1 MTDSNLLETFKAL
14 ADHNRLRIIG
24 LLARQPYAVEQLAA
38 LLDLRASTVSHHL
51 ARLAHARLVS
61 ARADGYYS
69 VYHLELDTLQSTAQT
84 LLTPGD
90 LEQLA
95 EEVDLTAYDRSVLDE
110 YLLADGKLADI
121 PTQPRK
127 RAVVLRHILE
137 AFKLGQQ
144 YSETQVDE
152 ILARFRP
159 DAASLRLELV
169 RRGWLGRE
177 GSIYRRVQEPRRGR
191 DQSASW
197 SVW

>member
-1 MTDSNLLETFKAL
+1 MDDSNLLETLKAL
-14 ADHNRLRIIG
+14 ADHNRLRILG

-51 ARLAHARLVS
+51 ARLAHAGLVS
-61 ARADGYYS
+61 AQADGYYS
-69 VYHLELDTLQSTAQT
+69 VYRLELDTLQSTAQT
-84 LLTPGD
+84 LLTPEN

-95 EEVDLTAYDRSVLDE
+95 EEVDLTAYDRRVLGE
-110 YLLADGKLADI
+110 YLRDDGKLSEI

-127 RAVVLRHILE
+127 RAVVFRHLLD
-137 AFKLGQQ
+137 AFKPGQQ

-152 ILARFRP
+152 ILARFHP
-159 DAASLRLELV
+159 DAAPLRLELV
-169 RRGWLGRE
+169 RRGWLARE
-177 GSIYRRVQEPRRGR
+177 GSIYQRVQELRRGR